1 MHKFPWPAL
10 VVLVLAACAA
20 PQRGLP
26 PPAPAP
32 PAAPP
37 PVVEKPPPAAP
48 VPGRETWNVVSS
60 QLAIRVYR
68 DGPMQKLGH
77 DHIITSTAVTGK
89 IALGQPP
96 AETSFELS
104 FPLESLV
111 VDDEASRQSAGGI
124 FAAPVPQKDRE
135 ATRANMLGP
144 KVLDAA
150 TQGAIRLTSESITGD
165 AGRFE
170 ARVRVSLAGHECVV
184 SAPFTVAVEGERL
197 KAQADLRLTHADLG
211 LQPFTV
217 ALGAL
222 RVREDFEVAL
232 TLEAGRGS

>member
-1 MHKFPWPAL
+1 MHKFPWPTLIA
-10 VVLVLAACAA
+10 LVLAACAA
-20 PQRGLP
+20 PQRGQ
-26 PPAPAP
+26 AP

-37 PVVEKPPPAAP
+37 PVVESPPPAEPAP
-48 VPGRETWNVVSS
+48 GQESWTVVSS

-77 DHIITSTAVTGK
+77 DHIITSGALTGR
-89 IALGQPP
+89 IALGEPLT
-96 AETSFELS
+96 ETSFELS
-104 FPLESLV
+104 LPLESLV

-124 FAAPVPQKDRE
+124 FATPVPQKDRE
-135 ATRANMLGP
+135 ATRTNMLGP

-150 TQGAIRLTSESITGD
+150 TQSAIRLSSESITGD
-165 AGRFE
+165 ASQFE
-170 ARVRVSLAGHECVV
+170 ARVRVSLAGHESVV
-184 SAPFTVAVEGERL
+184 SAPFSVTVEGDKL

-211 LQPFTV
+211 LLPFTV

-232 TLEAGRGS
+232 TLEARRGS

>member
-1 MHKFPWPAL
+1 MHKFQWPAL

-20 PQRGLP
+20 PQRGQP
-26 PPAPAP
+26 P

-37 PVVEKPPPAAP
+37 PVVETRPPAEPAA
-48 VPGRETWNVVSS
+48 GRESWTVVSS

-77 DHIITSTAVTGK
+77 DHIITSGALTGQ
-89 IALGQPP
+89 IALGEPLT
-96 AETSFELS
+96 ETSFELS
-104 FPLESLV
+104 LPLESLV
-111 VDDEASRQSAGGI
+111 VDDESSRQSAGGT

-150 TQGAIRLTSESITGD
+150 TQGAIQLSSESITGD
-165 AGRFE
+165 AGQLA
-170 ARVRVSLAGHECVV
+170 ARVRVSLAGHESVV
-184 SAPFTVAVEGERL
+184 SAPFSVTVEGDHL

-232 TLEAGRGS
+232 TLEARRGS

>member
-1 MHKFPWPAL
+1 MHKFSWPAL
-10 VVLVLAACAA
+10 IALMLAACAA
-20 PQRGLP
+20 PQRGQ
-26 PPAPAP
+26 AP

-37 PVVEKPPPAAP
+37 PVVEAP
-48 VPGRETWNVVSS
+48 VPAEPAPGQETWNVVAS

-77 DHIITSTAVTGK
+77 DHIITSGALTGR
-89 IALGQPP
+89 IALGEPLN
-96 AETSFELS
+96 ATSFELS
-104 FPLESLV
+104 LPLESLV
-111 VDDEASRQSAGGI
+111 VDDEASRQAAGGA

-135 ATRANMLGP
+135 ATRTNMLGP
-144 KVLDAA
+144 KFLDAA
-150 TQGAIRLTSESITGD
+150 TQSAIRLTSESITGD

-170 ARVRVSLAGHECVV
+170 ARVRVSLAGHESVV
-184 SAPFTVAVEGERL
+184 SAPFAVTVEGDQL
-197 KAQADLRLTHADLG
+197 KAQADLHLTHADLG

-232 TLEAGRGS
+232 TLEARRGS

>member
-20 PQRGLP
+20 PQRGQ
-26 PPAPAP
+26 A

-37 PVVEKPPPAAP
+37 PVVVAPPPAEP
-48 VPGRETWNVVSS
+48 VPGRESWTVVSS

-77 DHIITSTAVTGK
+77 DHVITSGALTGQV
-89 IALGQPP
+89 ALGESLT
-96 AETSFELS
+96 ETSFELS
-104 FPLESLV
+104 VPLESLV
-111 VDDEASRQSAGGI
+111 VDDEASRQAAGGV

-135 ATRANMLGP
+135 ATRTNMLGA

-150 TQGAIRLTSESITGD
+150 TQSAIRLTSESITAE
-165 AGRFE
+165 AGRYE
-170 ARVRVSLAGHECVV
+170 ARVRVSLAGHESVV
-184 SAPFTVAVEGERL
+184 SAPFSVTLEGDQL
-197 KAQADLRLTHADLG
+197 KAQADIRLTHADLG

-222 RVREDFEVAL
+222 RVREDLEVAL
-232 TLEAGRGS
+232 TLEARRRS

>member
-26 PPAPAP
+26 PPTPSP

-37 PVVEKPPPAAP
+37 PVVEAPPPAQPAP
-48 VPGRETWNVVSS
+48 GQEAWNVVAS

-77 DHIITSTAVTGK
+77 DHIITSDALTGR
-89 IALGQPP
+89 IALGEPLS
-96 AETSFELS
+96 ATSFELS
-104 FPLESLV
+104 LPLESLV

-135 ATRANMLGP
+135 ATRTNMLGP
-144 KVLDAA
+144 KVL
-150 TQGAIRLTSESITGD
+150 TGGAD
-165 AGRFE
+165 RFE
-170 ARVRVSLAGHECVV
+170 ARVRVSLAGHESVV
-184 SAPFTVAVEGERL
+184 SAPFSVTVEGDHL

-232 TLEAGRGS
+232 TLEARRGS

>member
-20 PQRGLP
+20 PQRGQE
-26 PPAPAP
+26 

-37 PVVEKPPPAAP
+37 PVVVAPPPAEP
-48 VPGRETWNVVSS
+48 VPGRESWTVVSS

-77 DHIITSTAVTGK
+77 DHVITSGALTGQV
-89 IALGQPP
+89 ALGESLT
-96 AETSFELS
+96 ETSFELS
-104 FPLESLV
+104 VPLESLV
-111 VDDEASRQSAGGI
+111 VDDEASRQAAGGV

-135 ATRANMLGP
+135 ATRTNMLGA

-150 TQGAIRLTSESITGD
+150 TQSAIRLTSESITAE
-165 AGRFE
+165 AGRYE
-170 ARVRVSLAGHECVV
+170 ARVRVSLAGHESVV
-184 SAPFTVAVEGERL
+184 SAPFSVTLEGDQL
-197 KAQADLRLTHADLG
+197 KAQADIRLTHADLG

-222 RVREDFEVAL
+222 RVREDLEVAL
-232 TLEAGRGS
+232 TLEARRRS

>member
-1 MHKFPWPAL
+1 
-10 VVLVLAACAA
+10 V
-20 PQRGLP
+20 
-26 PPAPAP
+26 
-32 PAAPP
+32 
-37 PVVEKPPPAAP
+37 
-48 VPGRETWNVVSS
+48 
-60 QLAIRVYR
+60 QL
-68 DGPMQKLGH
+68 
-77 DHIITSTAVTGK
+77 
-89 IALGQPP
+89 

-104 FPLESLV
+104 LPLESLV

-135 ATRANMLGP
+135 ATRTNMLGP

-150 TQGAIRLTSESITGD
+150 TQSAIRLSSDSITGD
-165 AGRFE
+165 AGQFE
-170 ARVRVSLAGHECVV
+170 ARVRVSLAGHESVV
-184 SAPFTVAVEGERL
+184 TAPFSATIEGDKL

-232 TLEAGRGS
+232 TLEARRGS